1 MRLWSLPTPL
11 ANANVINSKVLY
23 LMHMCKM
30 NRSLL
35 GPPYLEL
42 PFNLV
47 HPRLGLDPTLK
58 VDVVVLL
65 DVGRVQGGTELER
78 HPR

>member
-1 MRLWSLPTPL
+1 MPS
-11 ANANVINSKVLY
+11 
-23 LMHMCKM
+23 
-30 NRSLL
+30 
-35 GPPYLEL
+35 YLEL